1 MTTPQRP
8 RLPQTE
14 PPDCRC
20 QAEDFLGLGDVD
32 VDVPR
37 ALAWALLAVAG
48 ELAAIRRD
56 LHKRR

>member
-1 MTTPQRP
+1 MSGQDRP

-14 PPDCRC
+14 PHEARCR
-20 QAEDFLGLGDVD
+20 AEECLGLGDID

-37 ALAWALLAVAG
+37 ALAWGLLAVAG

-56 LHKRR
+56 LRKR